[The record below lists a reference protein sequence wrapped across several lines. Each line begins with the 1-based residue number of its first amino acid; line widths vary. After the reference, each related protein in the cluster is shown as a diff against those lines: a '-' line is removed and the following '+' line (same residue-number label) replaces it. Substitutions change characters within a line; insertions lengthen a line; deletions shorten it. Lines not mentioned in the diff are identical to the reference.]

1 MLVKPVN
8 SNNYNRQG
16 PGVISSQVLD
26 VNCALKKKKFPDR
39 NLHHISHNVVF
50 GGYPND
56 AQEDPNYAMMDSR
69 NKNNFNQF
77 NSAPIDNNN
86 PAVRRQQSS
95 LLNKVSIFILFK
107 RPLASSFLD
116 PLKT

>member
-16 PGVISSQVLD
+16 PGVVSSQVLD
-26 VNCALKKKKFPDR
+26 VNWALKKKKFPDR
-39 NLHHISHNVVF
+39 NLHHISHNIVF
-50 GGYPND
+50 GGYPNEVKEE
-56 AQEDPNYAMMDSR
+56 AAVMDSR

-77 NSAPIDNNN
+77 NSAPLDNNN
-86 PAVRRQQSS
+86 PVARKQHSSILNNVRYYYR
-95 LLNKVSIFILFK
+95 K

-116 PLKT
+116 SFKTESD